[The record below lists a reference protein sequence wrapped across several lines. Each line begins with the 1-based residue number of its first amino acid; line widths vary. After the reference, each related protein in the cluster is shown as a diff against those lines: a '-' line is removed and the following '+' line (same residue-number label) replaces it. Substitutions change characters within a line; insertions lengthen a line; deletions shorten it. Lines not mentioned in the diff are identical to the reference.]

1 MTDREVL
8 ELLNMFTTATQ
19 VAKSRNKV
27 ECNFEMDEVALAAL
41 LKKAFPSLENKAN
54 VNKIAKD
61 ILAIQ

>member
-27 ECNFEMDEVALAAL
+27 ECSFEMDEVALAAL